1 ISFRVHGEVQGVGF
15 RYFTRKRA
23 MAYNLTGWVRNAPNN
38 KVEGEAQGEEEDV
51 EKLVK
56 DLGRG
61 PSHSR
66 VVEVEREEVE
76 SREGE
81 SGFVVKA

>member
-23 MAYNLTGWVRNAPNN
+23 MAYSLTGWVRNVPNN
-38 KVEGEAQGEEEDV
+38 KVEGEAQGEEGDI

-56 DLGRG
+56 DLDRG
-61 PSHSR
+61 PSHSE
-66 VVEVEREEVE
+66 VSKVEREEMDVK
-76 SREGE
+76 EGE
-81 SGFVVKA
+81 SAFVVK